1 MNAPKPKNRTRWNAI
16 VQDWSFVAEYS
27 GTLMRCYRLSERA
40 VVALLGI
47 CEYLAWEN
55 RWTNADAMAAV
66 LRELRSA
73 AERGLS
79 DPLSCD
85 TEDCTFY
92 DSLWPIFEY
101 QYHCPLDNALIK
113 SWSYDAD
120 NATVFA
126 LSNIGRST
134 PEIYFTLPHGVSCTI
149 HLQTVLLGGKVQ
161 VFDGGIFPIATVDTY
176 ADVTT
181 IPPETTTEILV
192 PINAYTEDTLIT
204 IRFTASFDLEEI
216 PLTFGGGFLGV
227 TFCGDIS
234 IMPFQLRQ
242 NQDNPCLLEQTLNS
256 GQSWLTAFDY
266 SLCSSAVSQVI
277 IRFNTELNI
286 YQISNDGGTTWIDG
300 TGTVP
305 QDTAPMFP
313 LPELPSGHEAKC
325 QAVNNVIAEFKANV
339 EAIEA
344 QFTVGGGIGAFS
356 GIFGALL
363 AWALTGFFGIA
374 AIIAAAAAALV
385 SAGGVAFGLAFTEED
400 IWQPLTKLLYC
411 NVGDDMSFSSS
422 QWQAVGIGVNA
433 EFTGIAKKHLSNLL
447 LMLGNVGLTNVARTD
462 HGVYDDTLCACPTC
476 DYEIEAGV
484 LVSDNDCV
492 IVVQSVPIPDLP
504 TYQYVKVVGRAGK
517 CWTFIT
523 PTVFDPPVVH
533 GNYGFGCDNIFYD
546 PIVTGQCVREAS
558 IQALQYQPPFTVE
571 LDLRNAC

>member
-1 MNAPKPKNRTRWNAI
+1 MSAPKPHNRTRWNAI

-27 GTLMRCYRLSERA
+27 DTLMRCYRLSERA
-40 VVALLGI
+40 AVALLGI

-55 RWTNADAMAAV
+55 RWTNADAMAAA

-92 DSLWPIFEY
+92 DCLWPIFEY
-101 QYHCPLDNALIK
+101 QYHWPLDNVLIK

-126 LSNIGRST
+126 LSNIGRSA

-305 QDTAPMFP
+305 QDTAPIFP
-313 LPELPSGHEAKC
+313 MPELVDGHEAKC
-325 QAVNNVIAEFKANV
+325 QAVNNVIAELKSNV
-339 EAIEA
+339 AENTAIL
-344 QFTVGGGIGAFS
+344 TNGGTIGALSAPFA
-356 GIFGALL
+356 ALL
-363 AWALTGFFGIA
+363 AWAIVGTAGLVGI
-374 AIIAAAAAALV
+374 ITSAAAAILTV
-385 SAGGVAFGLAFTEED
+385 SAAVFAAAFTEED
-400 IWQPLTKLLYC
+400 IWQPLTELLYC
-411 NVGDDMSFSSS
+411 SIGDDMQFTQEQWFSV
-422 QWQAVGIGVNA
+422 WQGVHDQ
-433 EFTGIAKKHLSNLL
+433 FSGIAERH
-447 LMLGNVGLTNVARTD
+447 LGNVLVLLGANGLTNVARTA

-476 DYEIEAGV
+476 DYEIEAGT
-484 LVSDNDCV
+484 LVSDDGCL
-492 IVVQSVPIPDLP
+492 IVVQSVPIEGLP
-504 TYQYVKVVGRAGK
+504 TYQHVRVAGVGY
-517 CWTFIT
+517 CWLFVA
-523 PTVFDPPVVH
+523 PTVFVPATPH
-533 GNYGFGCDNIFYD
+533 ANYGTGCDDVFYD
-546 PIVTGQCVREAS
+546 PIINGQCVKVVT
-558 IQALQYQPPFTVE
+558 IQGLQYAPQFTVE
-571 LDLRNAC
+571 LDLRNMC